1 MKNKKH
7 TNSLILSAPRTNC
20 HLNKVWTNGTA
31 PDETH
36 GRSSAPCTQKDFL
49 RRTDREAAISDDGES
64 EGAQKIAQSI
74 AYMLEHLDQPLQ
86 VATLAARA
94 CVSPS
99 HFFVLFKRSTG
110 CPPIDYFIRL
120 RMHRARELLE
130 AGSLHVKEV
139 AAALGYEDPFYF
151 SRMFKSVNHV
161 APVEY
166 RRLIGKPKAAAQS
179 PKLPPVAAAGFQRA
193 TRRLP
198 EFAAEAV
205 ANQNRTGSMP
215 RHRHDG
221 FSSTANNF
229 CHAG

>member
-7 TNSLILSAPRTNC
+7 TNSLILSAPRTNYG
-20 HLNKVWTNGTA
+20 LAGVKTNGAASVDTN
-31 PDETH
+31 
-36 GRSSAPCTQKDFL
+36 GQSSVPGTQKDS
-49 RRTDREAAISDDGES
+49 RCRTDGETAISDNCES
-64 EGAQKIAQSI
+64 EGARKIAQSI

-99 HFFVLFKRSTG
+99 HFFVLFKRRTG

-120 RMHRARELLE
+120 RMRRARELLE

-166 RRLIGKPKAAAQS
+166 RRLIGKPKAAAQP
-179 PKLPPVAAAGFQRA
+179 PKLPPVGAVGFQRA

-198 EFAAEAV
+198 EFATEAV
-205 ANQNRTGSMP
+205 ANQNRTGSLP
-215 RHRHDG
+215 RLRQDG
-221 FSSTANNF
+221 FSSTSNNF

>member
-1 MKNKKH
+1 M
-7 TNSLILSAPRTNC
+7 
-20 HLNKVWTNGTA
+20 NKVKTNGAAVVEANDQSLLQRKLTSPLPR
-31 PDETH
+31 PD
-36 GRSSAPCTQKDFL
+36 G
-49 RRTDREAAISDDGES
+49 EAVASGDCES
-64 EGAQKIAQSI
+64 EGARKVAQSI

-120 RMHRARELLE
+120 RMQRARALLE

-161 APVEY
+161 APIAY
-166 RRLIGKPKAAAQS
+166 RKLIGKPKAAARDAALS
-179 PKLPPVAAAGFQRA
+179 SGLPAVGAVGFQHAAG
-193 TRRLP
+193 RLP
-198 EFAAEAV
+198 DFVAMAV
-205 ANQNRTGSMP
+205 DNKNRDGSMP
-215 RHRHDG
+215 RHRQDG
-221 FSSTANNF
+221 LQSTSNNL